1 MKKLLAL
8 TLCAVL
14 LLSAIPAAGAA
25 GFSDSA
31 AVSQTAAEAVDVTS
45 DLGIITGFPDGS
57 FKPEDTLTR
66 AQAAK
71 IICCATLGTKAADAL
86 KAGGSTFSDVPASH
100 WANKFV
106 EHCASKGVVSGVGG
120 GKFDPDGKLTGD
132 AFGKM
137 LLAALGADTSSL
149 TGASW
154 GKNTRAML
162 HERHLDYGVTVGAKE
177 LSRQDACRLAL
188 NALFDGEKGG
198 ADKTLASKVF
208 GVTRKTD
215 GTYDDEYRR
224 PYMFYSSAAADVYW
238 KGTEKKLTAS
248 PMHILP
254 TGKLTGGDV
263 VEIYGVES
271 FSNTK
276 QLTVFRNGAD
286 ASVTAI
292 KNIFKTGHS
301 TAYSS
306 SGNSVR
312 LEFYY
317 CADRDQYVIIH
328 QFPLAEPIK
337 SVSGGVV
344 TFASGISFQTDL
356 FTEADVGSYALYYGV
371 GKETMNVAEK
381 ILRVERGTVIVGS
394 LQTYDAKARTL
405 TVDGKLY
412 GFCALLGHSDV
423 VSTYIEDGGCIGDIV
438 HVLLTPEG
446 HVAAVWQ

>member
-25 GFSDSA
+25 DFSDSA

-45 DLGIITGFPDGS
+45 DLGIVTGFPDGS
-57 FKPEDTLTR
+57 FKPEETLTR

-86 KAGGSTFSDVPASH
+86 QAGGSTFSDVPASH

-120 GKFDPDGKLTGD
+120 GRFDPDGKLTGD

-154 GKNTRAML
+154 GKNTRTML
-162 HERHLDYGVTVGAKE
+162 RERHLDYGVTVGARE

-224 PYMFYSSAAADVYW
+224 PYVYYTAAADAYW

-248 PMHILP
+248 PVHVLR

-263 VEIYGVES
+263 VEIYAVER

-292 KNIFKTGHS
+292 KDVFKTGNS

-306 SGNSVR
+306 SGNSIR

-344 TFASGISFQTDL
+344 TFASGLSFQTDL

-381 ILRVERGTVIVGS
+381 ILRVERGTILIGS
-394 LQTYDAKARTL
+394 LTAFDL
-405 TVDGKLY
+405 TGRQLAVDGKSY
-412 GFCALLGHSDV
+412 EFCTLLGNTDI
-423 VSTYIEDGGCIGDIV
+423 VSTYIRDGGCIGDIV

-446 HVAAVWQ
+446 YVAAVWQ